1 MRITLKYFSYALL
14 LIGTMVSCKKPNTYK
29 ETEKGYAYFG
39 MEQGRFVEYH
49 VQYMNHD
56 SLLNKHDTLEFY
68 YKTIIGDEYIDNE
81 GRKGYEF
88 LRYKKDSLNGNY
100 TFLSKW
106 AIFLADNKAQ
116 LVEENQR
123 KVKLVFP
130 IQKNQLWDAN
140 MYNSLGQQETHY
152 ETIHAPL
159 SYSNLHF
166 DSTTTVEYKHL
177 KTLIEDQLD
186 QEIYAKGVGMIYK
199 VSRELQ
205 FQFGFSTPYKGTEWY
220 YTVVN
225 FGME

>member
-1 MRITLKYFSYALL
+1 MKTTMKYLIYTLL
-14 LIGTMVSCKKPNTYK
+14 LIGVFVSCKKPNTYN
-29 ETEKGYAYFG
+29 ETEKGYTYFG

-56 SLLNKHDTLEFY
+56 SLLNQHDTLEFY
-68 YKTIIGDEYIDNE
+68 YKTVIGDEYIDNE

-88 LRYKKDSLNGNY
+88 LRYKKDSLNGDY

-130 IQKNQLWDAN
+130 VKKNQIWDVN
-140 MYNSLGQQETHY
+140 MYNSLGQQNTHY
-152 ETIHAPL
+152 ETTHTSL
-159 SYSNLHF
+159 SYSNLNF
-166 DSTTTVEYKHL
+166 DSTSTVEYKRF
-177 KTLIEDQLD
+177 KTLIDDQLE

-199 VSRELQ
+199 ISRELQ
-205 FQFGFSTPYKGTEWY
+205 FQFGIPTPYKGTEWY
-220 YTVVN
+220 YTIVN
-225 FGME
+225 FGVE